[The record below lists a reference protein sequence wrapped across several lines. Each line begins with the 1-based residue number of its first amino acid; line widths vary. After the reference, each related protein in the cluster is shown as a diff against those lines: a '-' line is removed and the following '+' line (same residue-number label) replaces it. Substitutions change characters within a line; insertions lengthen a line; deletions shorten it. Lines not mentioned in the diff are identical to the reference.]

1 MRVLL
6 ITPKIVTNLWNSFSY
21 GIKLLIFVLFMPHF
35 NDLSFLV
42 LPIVFVHRLFLGYHP
57 HFMPWLIEQFSQGIH
72 RCLCSFHSGWY
83 CLCSKGS
90 WKLFWTS
97 SLSSRCGRCA
107 HKTNAPALS
116 LSPISKGSGKWN
128 TRFPPGPVPANNGSC
143 RSSSGTKI
151 LGKVALFLFKSFI
164 LIGHLIKIS
173 ILFSLITLRLNG
185 GHGTEADHFLF
196 FQFQTLSA
204 MICW

>member
-1 MRVLL
+1 MHVLL
-6 ITPKIVTNLWNSFSY
+6 ITSKIITNLGYSFSY
-21 GIKLLIFVLFMPHF
+21 GIKFLIFVPFLSHF
-35 NDLSFLV
+35 NLLSFLV
-42 LPIVFVHRLFLGYHP
+42 LPIVFVHRLFLGHHP
-57 HFMPWLIEQFSQGIH
+57 PSMPSLIEQFSQGIH

-90 WKLFWTS
+90 WKLSWTS
-97 SLSSRCGRCA
+97 SLSSGYGRCA
-107 HKTNAPALS
+107 HKTNAPA

-164 LIGHLIKIS
+164 LIDHLIKIS
-173 ILFSLITLRLNG
+173 ILFSLRTLRLNG
-185 GHGTEADHFLF
+185 GKGTEADHFLF

-204 MICW
+204 LVRW